1 VLIALVAV
9 VLFAGS
15 WFTVLRPK
23 PVDDSA
29 ASTPAPAQA
38 TTKAPGQQGLE
49 NAVTKAKGAVATS
62 KSSAQATERAP
73 AKAGGATATTKS
85 AGTKSATTKRAAT
98 TPAKAAT
105 PAKPATA
112 KAPAATKVDPSRAL
126 LANLAHGRTVVLLF
140 TQEGGADDRAARKA
154 VRRLAAAD
162 KKVVTSIVPIG
173 KVGDYEAIT
182 TGVNVLTAPTVLVI
196 GPDRHAVPVSGY
208 TDIATLKQVVG
219 DVRRAA
225 KPAASK

>member
-9 VLFAGS
+9 VLLAGS

-62 KSSAQATERAP
+62 KSSAQATESAA
-73 AKAGGATATTKS
+73 AKAGGATAT
-85 AGTKSATTKRAAT
+85 TKSATTKRAAT

-162 KKVVTSIVPIG
+162 KKVLTSIVPIG

-225 KPAASK
+225 KPATATSK